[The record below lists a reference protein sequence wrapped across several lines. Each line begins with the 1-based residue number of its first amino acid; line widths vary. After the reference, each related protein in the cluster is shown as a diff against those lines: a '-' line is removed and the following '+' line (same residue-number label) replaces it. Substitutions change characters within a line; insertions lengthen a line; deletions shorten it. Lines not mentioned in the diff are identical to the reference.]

1 MKTAFLFLV
10 FFTFLAISSC
20 KSKNYKTSKNEL
32 MSKQMD
38 FISFEERFYKGIK
51 FQLPSNFRTKERPKF
66 TLKSNS
72 FAEYMPELNLYFS
85 IERFTQKEGIKIQN
99 EFTENTSMLDAINDQ
114 YIYKRQASLYN
125 SYTSVKKEIS
135 SNLKYNGCMQVIQG
149 ETYDGYDKNC
159 YFTATIQVLDEY
171 YIIQL
176 IGPKNNMGYLYDDF
190 NEIISSVKKIK

>member
-1 MKTAFLFLV
+1 MKMTYLFLV
-10 FFTFLAISSC
+10 SFTFIVISSC

-32 MSKQMD
+32 MSNQMD
-38 FISFEERFYKGIK
+38 FISLQERFYKGIK
-51 FQLPSNFRTKERPKF
+51 FQLPSNFKTKEHPKF

-72 FAEYMPELNLYFS
+72 FAEHIPELHLYFS
-85 IERFTQKEGIKIQN
+85 IEIFTKKEGMKIQN
-99 EFTENTSMLDAINDQ
+99 EFIENTSMLDAINDQ

-135 SNLKYNGCMQVIQG
+135 SNKKYNGCMQIIQG

-159 YFTATIQVLDEY
+159 YFTATIQIIDDY

-190 NEIISSVKKIK
+190 NEIISSIKKIK